1 VTGLPRLEVFQ
12 ALWAMQLNRPDKFE
26 RSHEENIA
34 MIAKAGY
41 DGVCIELGA
50 IDVATARDFRPLL
63 DRHQLGVSLNVLPET
78 MAQYRDALALAKE
91 LDARLLNVIC
101 LMTPVGV
108 AASIPVILKM
118 MELAEEAGV
127 DMHLETHRNSI
138 TCDMFAM
145 LQILDAIPDLK
156 IAADLSHYVT
166 AREFY
171 LPLSPR
177 TQGQVHR
184 ILERAESFQGRIAGH
199 QQIQLQLDFPQHH
212 QWIDLFLGWWE
223 DGFRLWRRRGGTV
236 MNFLCELGPP
246 EYAMTG
252 ADGYELS
259 DRWEEAKRIRGWVR
273 GIWQRLDDEAG
284 G

>member
-1 VTGLPRLEVFQ
+1 MR
-12 ALWAMQLNRPDKFE
+12 LNRPDKFE

-34 MIAKAGY
+34 MIAEAGY
-41 DGVCIELGA
+41 DGVCVELGTA
-50 IDVATARDFRPLL
+50 IDVATARGFQPLL
-63 DRHQLGVSLNVLPET
+63 ERHRLGISLNILPET
-78 MAQYRDALALAKE
+78 MTQYREALALAKE
-91 LDARLLNVIC
+91 LNVRLLNVIC
-101 LMTPVGV
+101 LITPVQV

-118 MELAEEAGV
+118 MELADEAGV
-127 DMHLETHRNSI
+127 EMHLETHRNSI

-171 LPLSPR
+171 PPLSPR
-177 TQGQVHR
+177 TQGQVRR
-184 ILERAESFQGRIAGH
+184 ILERAESFQGRIASH
-199 QQIQLQLDFPQHH
+199 QQIQLQLDFPQHR
-212 QWIDLFLGWWE
+212 QWIDLFLAWWE
-223 DGFRLWRRRGGTV
+223 EGFRLWRARGGPV

-259 DRWEEAKRIRGWVR
+259 DRWAEAKVIRGWVR
-273 GIWQRLDDEAG
+273 GIWQRLDEEAG
-284 G
+284 R